1 MIQYYLRKIE
11 PNQCKRNYH
20 TYSRISIMSSPL
32 FQFLQRYRCK
42 PGQKWDGKRTHYS
55 IAQPA
60 GSYAIPDDQ
69 MTLFRSHYRKAVFKE
84 NVKAH
89 LVEAN

>member
-1 MIQYYLRKIE
+1 
-11 PNQCKRNYH
+11 
-20 TYSRISIMSSPL
+20 
-32 FQFLQRYRCK
+32 
-42 PGQKWDGKRTHYS
+42 
-55 IAQPA
+55 
-60 GSYAIPDDQ
+60 

>member
-1 MIQYYLRKIE
+1 
-11 PNQCKRNYH
+11 
-20 TYSRISIMSSPL
+20 MSSPL